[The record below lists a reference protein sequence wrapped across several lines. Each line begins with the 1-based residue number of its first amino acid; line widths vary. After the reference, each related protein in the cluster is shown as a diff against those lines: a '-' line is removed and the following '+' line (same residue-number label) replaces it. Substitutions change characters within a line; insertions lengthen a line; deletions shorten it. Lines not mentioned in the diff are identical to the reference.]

1 MIASAAPTPA
11 TSDWSLGS
19 TFRATLVV
27 VAVAVA
33 FTLAYLFRGV
43 IFLLF
48 VGILI
53 AIALKPLV
61 RWLRQLG
68 LSPTTAS
75 ILSYGLLVIVAAGG
89 IVAGTPLLAKQIN
102 EMLGSLPEFYTK
114 AHDFLAG
121 FSNPLIHRFV
131 EEMPDELPRSLNLD
145 REEAEGAIQAV
156 AQGVSYGGVV
166 LKAVLGGLASLL
178 LGFYWS
184 LHEDRAI
191 RACLLALPVA
201 KRDVAKEIIFESLA
215 KLGAYLRGQGLLCLI
230 MCVMVFVVYSLI
242 GVPYAAALA
251 VTAGLLEAL
260 PVFGPILAAV
270 PALLVA
276 VSTSPTMGAWVLV
289 AIVAMQQFESN
300 VLVPKIM
307 DRSVGVNAVVT
318 LLAIVAFSALGGF
331 AGAVLA
337 IPIAAIIQLVFD
349 RLVFSRAASEP
360 APPAGRDVVSR
371 LRYQAQALA
380 HDVQLHTR
388 NKEASPSTK
397 SDRVEDGI
405 EALAQDIDRY
415 LAAAFEQTGTAAAA
429 TAGDEPA

>member
-1 MIASAAPTPA
+1 MMASAPAPA
-11 TSDWSLGS
+11 TSDWSVGS
-19 TFRATLVV
+19 TIRATLVV
-27 VAVAVA
+27 VGVAVA
-33 FTLAYLFRGV
+33 FMLAYLFREV

-53 AIALKPLV
+53 AIALNPLV

-75 ILSYGLLVIVAAGG
+75 IVSYGLLVIVVVGG
-89 IVAGTPLLAKQIN
+89 IVAGTPLLVTQIN
-102 EMLGSLPEFYTK
+102 EMLGNLPEFYKK

-121 FSNPLIHRFV
+121 FSNPLIRRFV
-131 EEMPDELPRSLNLD
+131 EELPAEMPRSLNLD

-156 AQGVSYGGVV
+156 AQGVSYGGVA

-178 LGFYWS
+178 LAFYWS
-184 LHEDRAI
+184 FHEDRAI
-191 RACLLALPVA
+191 RACLLALPAA

-230 MCVMVFVVYSLI
+230 MSVMVFVVYWLI
-242 GVPYAAALA
+242 GVPYTVALA

-300 VLVPKIM
+300 LLVPKIM

-318 LLAIVAFSALGGF
+318 LLAIVAFSAVGGF

-360 APPAGRDVVSR
+360 APPAGRDVVGR

-380 HDVQLHTR
+380 HDVQLQTR
-388 NKEASPSTK
+388 NKEANPSTK

-415 LAAAFEQTGTAAAA
+415 LAAAFEQTGTTTTA
-429 TAGDEPA
+429 TTGDESS

>member
-1 MIASAAPTPA
+1 
-11 TSDWSLGS
+11 
-19 TFRATLVV
+19 
-27 VAVAVA
+27 
-33 FTLAYLFRGV
+33 
-43 IFLLF
+43 
-48 VGILI
+48 
-53 AIALKPLV
+53 
-61 RWLRQLG
+61 
-68 LSPTTAS
+68 
-75 ILSYGLLVIVAAGG
+75 
-89 IVAGTPLLAKQIN
+89 
-102 EMLGSLPEFYTK
+102 
-114 AHDFLAG
+114 
-121 FSNPLIHRFV
+121 
-131 EEMPDELPRSLNLD
+131 
-145 REEAEGAIQAV
+145 
-156 AQGVSYGGVV
+156 
-166 LKAVLGGLASLL
+166 
-178 LGFYWS
+178 
-184 LHEDRAI
+184 
-191 RACLLALPVA
+191 
-201 KRDVAKEIIFESLA
+201 
-215 KLGAYLRGQGLLCLI
+215 LRGQGLLCLI

-276 VSTSPTMGAWVLV
+276 VSTSPSMGAWVLV

-337 IPIAAIIQLVFD
+337 IPIAAIIQLIFD

-415 LAAAFEQTGTAAAA
+415 LAAAFEQTGTVAAA